1 MRVTALL
8 LLLLGC
14 ETGDP
19 AAPDVGLDAADA
31 EVGGE
36 VDVDAAD
43 SGGDEVGVDAAD
55 VGDDSAPGSLD
66 DCFAGLAPRVATR
79 TVNLLDFEAEGGA
92 VRVRL
97 AREIGERS
105 FVGETLPYD
114 LVRFGIERDGAADC
128 VTDPGAL
135 VYDFGHHN
143 WNERAA
149 ATGTHA
155 YVVRM
160 VYDISGTTAV
170 WTDTLAVDDGAEVPL
185 TFVDCRSIP
194 TIDLNHCL
202 MRGGG
207 G

>member
-1 MRVTALL
+1 MRTPALL
-8 LLLLGC
+8 FLLLGC

-19 AAPDVGLDAADA
+19 ASPDAGSDGVAPDVADA
-31 EVGGE
+31 VEL
-36 VDVDAAD
+36 
-43 SGGDEVGVDAAD
+43 GDHEAGVDAAD
-55 VGDDSAPGSLD
+55 DGDGAVPGSLD

-97 AREIGERS
+97 AREVGERS

-114 LVRFGIERDGAADC
+114 LVRFGLERDGAVDC

-135 VYDFGHHN
+135 AYDFGHHN
-143 WNERAA
+143 WNERVA
-149 ATGTHA
+149 ATGAHA

-160 VYDISGTTAV
+160 VYDFSGTTAA
-170 WTDTLAVDDGAEVPL
+170 WADTLAVDGGAEVPL
-185 TFVDCRSIP
+185 TFTDCRSIP
-194 TIDLNHCL
+194 TFDPNHCL